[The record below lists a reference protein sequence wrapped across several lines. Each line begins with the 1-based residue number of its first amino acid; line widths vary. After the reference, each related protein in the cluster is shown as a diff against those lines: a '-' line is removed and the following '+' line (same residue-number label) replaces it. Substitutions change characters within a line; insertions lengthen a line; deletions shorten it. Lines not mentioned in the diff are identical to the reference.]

1 MEEEKMKEG
10 EEVKVTDDVEK
21 KLEDKLKS
29 VKWILSEYGIDRDFA
44 FSVIESPPGEIKSKS
59 NME

>member
-1 MEEEKMKEG
+1 MEEGKIKEG

-29 VKWILSEYGIDRDFA
+29 VKWVLSEYGIDRDFA
-44 FSVIESPPGEIKSKS
+44 FSVIESPPGEIRSKS
-59 NME
+59 NIE